1 MPPDVGSRW
10 EGAYDCGPFP
20 GRPGSRGGWT
30 ATLGNGSSPSRH
42 SPGVVKSAAQQ
53 HFDVGVEAAELVGRP
68 LGERIMD
75 SGIYPK
81 QYLLAVTH
89 GSGVEGPSV
98 NDRRRRLVAAEYDH
112 QVAHHRCLALLVKV
126 DDAALAQPS

>member
-1 MPPDVGSRW
+1 L
-10 EGAYDCGPFP
+10 
-20 GRPGSRGGWT
+20 GSRGGWT
-30 ATLGNGSSPSRH
+30 TTLRDGPSLSWHSS
-42 SPGVVKSAAQQ
+42 GVVEGSAEQ
-53 HFDVGVEAAELVGRP
+53 HLDVGVEAAELVGRP

-98 NDRRRRLVAAEYDH
+98 NERRRRLVAAEYDH